1 MKRPKGLALFFAGLI
16 MQSISA
22 QQTYPDNI
30 YADTAFAPFYYG
42 VASGDPLQ
50 DRVILWTKIAG
61 KDSSTSPVI
70 LQWQVATDS
79 IFKNIV
85 SSGETTC
92 SAKHDFTA
100 HVDASGLQEGHH
112 YYYRF
117 KTPEGKYSQTGRA
130 ETLSGDSAKHFKL
143 ALVSC
148 SSIWSGYFN
157 AYRKIAE
164 RDDVDFVIHVGDYIY
179 DFVDQNEQVRVPAPF
194 PTEPSNLTEWRARH
208 TYYLLDPDL
217 RTARQNKTWIA
228 EWDNHDT
235 HYRHGQ
241 LTGIEGVQAFYE
253 YLPIRIPDTTQID
266 RSYRSFHIGS
276 LADID
281 VVDMYLFRDQGEEYA
296 PGKKTIFG
304 NVQDAWFKHE
314 LVSSKATWH
323 LIANQEMMGSWLSQG
338 APRFIHLPGDGKYFD
353 PKGWDGYNEDR
364 NRLYHFIDS
373 NHINNFVALTGDMHM
388 SFVNDLT
395 TDPKNSKVYHKRT
408 GKGAVG
414 VEVLGTSI
422 SRGGMAEHPEIPR
435 AFIPLIESISRTLNP
450 QERWVH
456 FSEHGYVT
464 VDVTPERCV
473 AEFWYTPILYRSDT
487 EKFARGFTVKN
498 GVNHWERKS
507 NKNRKRSTRLN

>member
-1 MKRPKGLALFFAGLI
+1 
-16 MQSISA
+16 
-22 QQTYPDNI
+22 
-30 YADTAFAPFYYG
+30 
-42 VASGDPLQ
+42 
-50 DRVILWTKIAG
+50 
-61 KDSSTSPVI
+61 
-70 LQWQVATDS
+70 
-79 IFKNIV
+79 
-85 SSGETTC
+85 
-92 SAKHDFTA
+92 
-100 HVDASGLQEGHH
+100 
-112 YYYRF
+112 
-117 KTPEGKYSQTGRA
+117 
-130 ETLSGDSAKHFKL
+130 
-143 ALVSC
+143 
-148 SSIWSGYFN
+148 
-157 AYRKIAE
+157 
-164 RDDVDFVIHVGDYIY
+164 
-179 DFVDQNEQVRVPAPF
+179 
-194 PTEPSNLTEWRARH
+194 
-208 TYYLLDPDL
+208 
-217 RTARQNKTWIA
+217 
-228 EWDNHDT
+228 
-235 HYRHGQ
+235 
-241 LTGIEGVQAFYE
+241 
-253 YLPIRIPDTTQID
+253 
-266 RSYRSFHIGS
+266 
-276 LADID
+276 
-281 VVDMYLFRDQGEEYA
+281 MYLFRDQGEEYA

-395 TDPKNSKVYHKRT
+395 TDPKNRKVYHKRT

-464 VDVTPERCV
+464 VDVTPESCV